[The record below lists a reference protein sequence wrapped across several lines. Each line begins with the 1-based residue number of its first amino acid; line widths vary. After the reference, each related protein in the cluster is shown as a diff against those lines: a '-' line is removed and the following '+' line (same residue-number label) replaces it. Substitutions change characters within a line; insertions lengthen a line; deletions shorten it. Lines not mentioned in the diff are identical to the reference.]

1 MNFFETFGALYFV
14 PTIIAIARS
23 MRNKGSTIV
32 VNIFLGWTI
41 IGWIVA
47 LAMAC
52 GKKDSALTFISNPNF
67 PPPARPT
74 PPARPARPTPPAPPA
89 PTIIPDLP
97 ANSTPGSF
105 PSSHSNEIKKIFD
118 FIKKN
123 LIYSSVA
130 LLILVG
136 IVAFG
141 VYNNV
146 ASQSSGPTVTF
157 NITGEEFFGS
167 KTSPEKD
174 DISYVAVKKLK
185 NAAGEISY
193 YLVLDVTNY
202 SSKKSDYVIAAA
214 LVCDGF
220 TKHKEE
226 LKISGL
232 LPSER
237 KHFESRIVDV
247 LAVDEC
253 VASIEV
259 VRDATL

>member
-23 MRNKGSTIV
+23 MKNKGSTIV
-32 VNIFLGWTI
+32 INIFLGWTI

-52 GKKDSALTFISNPNF
+52 GKNDPALTFTSNPNF

-74 PPARPARPTPPAPPA
+74 RPTPP
-89 PTIIPDLP
+89 IIPDLP

-105 PSSHSNEIKKIFD
+105 PSPHSNELKKIFD
-118 FIKKN
+118 FVKKN
-123 LIYSSVA
+123 LIYYSVA
-130 LLILVG
+130 LLLLVG
-136 IVAFG
+136 IVAFA
-141 VYNNV
+141 VYNSV
-146 ASQSSGPTVTF
+146 ASRSSGPTVTL

-174 DISYVAVKKLK
+174 DISYVSVKKLK
-185 NAAGEISY
+185 NAAGKISY

-237 KHFESRIVDV
+237 KHFESRIIDE
-247 LAVDEC
+247 LAVDKC

-259 VRDATL
+259 GRDATL

>member
-1 MNFFETFGALYFV
+1 MNFFETFGLLYFV
-14 PTIIAIARS
+14 PTIVAIARS

-41 IGWIVA
+41 IGWVVA

-52 GKKDSALTFISNPNF
+52 GKKDSDLTVISNPNNL
-67 PPPARPT
+67 PPLPPMRPS
-74 PPARPARPTPPAPPA
+74 PP
-89 PTIIPDLP
+89 IISDLA

-105 PSSHSNEIKKIFD
+105 PSPHSNEIKKIFD

-123 LIYSSVA
+123 LIYFSVA

-141 VYNNV
+141 VYNSV
-146 ASQSSGPTVTF
+146 ASQSSGPTFTF

-174 DISYVAVKKLK
+174 DISYVAVEKLK
-185 NAAGEISY
+185 NTAGEINY

-202 SSKKSDYVIAAA
+202 SSKKSDYVIVAA

-220 TKHKEE
+220 VKHKEE

-237 KHFESRIVDV
+237 KQFKSRIIDE

-259 VRDATL
+259 GRDATL

>member
-1 MNFFETFGALYFV
+1 MNFFETFGVLYFV

-74 PPARPARPTPPAPPA
+74 RPSPP
-89 PTIIPDLP
+89 IIPDLT
-97 ANSTPGSF
+97 ANSTLGSF
-105 PSSHSNEIKKIFD
+105 PPPHSNEIKKIFD

-141 VYNNV
+141 VYNSV

-185 NAAGEISY
+185 NAAGEINY

-237 KHFESRIVDV
+237 KHFESRIIDE

-259 VRDATL
+259 GRDATL

>member
-1 MNFFETFGALYFV
+1 MNFLETFGLLYFV

-32 VNIFLGWTI
+32 VNVFLGWTI
-41 IGWIVA
+41 IGWVVA

-52 GKKDSALTFISNPNF
+52 GKKDSTFTFISNPNF
-67 PPPARPT
+67 PSPTRPSPPT
-74 PPARPARPTPPAPPA
+74 PPTRPSPP
-89 PTIIPDLP
+89 IIRDLA

-105 PSSHSNEIKKIFD
+105 PSPHSNGIKGIFD

-123 LIYSSVA
+123 QIYSSVF

-136 IVAFG
+136 VVAFG
-141 VYNNV
+141 VYESV

-167 KTSPEKD
+167 ETSPEEI
-174 DISYVAVKKLK
+174 DISYAAVKKLK
-185 NAAGEISY
+185 NTAGEINY

-202 SSKKSDYVIAAA
+202 SSKKSDYVIVAA

-237 KHFESRIVDV
+237 KHFESRIIDE
-247 LAVDEC
+247 LAVDAC

-259 VRDATL
+259 GRDATL